1 MNEERRL
8 PTADEVVGMPLR
20 DFARSGLVLVVDSEV
35 VGEQV
40 LFVSD
45 AYVPAPG
52 DPIAYRARELAAL
65 IGVDARAVRLAHAS
79 KRTFPGA
86 KVAGTAWK
94 KENA

>member
-1 MNEERRL
+1 MSEERRL
-8 PTADEVVGMPLR
+8 PTADEVVDMPLR
-20 DFARSGLVLVVDSEV
+20 DFARSGIVLVVDSEV

-40 LFVSD
+40 LFASD

-86 KVAGTAWK
+86 KVVGTAWK